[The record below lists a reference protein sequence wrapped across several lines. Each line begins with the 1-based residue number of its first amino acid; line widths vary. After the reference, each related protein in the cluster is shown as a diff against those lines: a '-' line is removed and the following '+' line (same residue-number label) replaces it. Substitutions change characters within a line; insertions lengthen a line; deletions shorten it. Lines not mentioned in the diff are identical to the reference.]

1 MKQKIRPS
9 VVMVT
14 FPTTIKTVIPYIHIF
29 MVITVEDCQNSFMP
43 HLQKVEILRLCKM
56 ISFNFKDFLM
66 TSSNQTLYINF

>member
-14 FPTTIKTVIPYIHIF
+14 FPTAIKTVIPYIHIF

-43 HLQKVEILRLCKM
+43 HLQKVEILRLPTAEWLEM
-56 ISFNFKDFLM
+56 WET
-66 TSSNQTLYINF
+66 TSPNQ

>member
-29 MVITVEDCQNSFMP
+29 MVITVET
-43 HLQKVEILRLCKM
+43 VRT
-56 ISFNFKDFLM
+56 LM
-66 TSSNQTLYINF
+66 CHIYKEWKP